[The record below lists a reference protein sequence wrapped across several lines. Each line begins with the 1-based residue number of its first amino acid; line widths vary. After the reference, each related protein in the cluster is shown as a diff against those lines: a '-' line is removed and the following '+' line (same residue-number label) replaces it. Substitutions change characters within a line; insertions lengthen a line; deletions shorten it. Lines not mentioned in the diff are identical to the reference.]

1 MTISAAE
8 LDRVDVETPQGRSGT
23 LQHAGGDYL
32 FTCSPDATPAAD
44 ISLTMPHRA
53 TQYVSRDLHPIFQMN
68 LPEGYVLEQLR
79 QRFAKASTLNPMLL
93 LALTGRESAIGRVS
107 VTTPAVASEPA
118 RGERLQEILAWDG
131 AEDLFAE
138 LADRYLLRS
147 GVSGVQPKLL
157 VPETIDATSS
167 TARASLLTSELIVKS
182 GGEDFPG
189 LAVNEYVCMSIARE
203 AGIAV
208 PEFHLSKNRKLFV
221 MRRFDRT
228 AEGAALGF
236 EDMAVLMGLSA
247 ANKYDASYE
256 RIAKAIRVY
265 CSPEQQPDA
274 LAQLFDQVVLSC
286 LVGNGDA
293 HLKNF
298 GVVYGH
304 PHDGTVRLAPA
315 YDIINTT
322 AYIPEDGL
330 ALLLNGSKSLFAA
343 RANLQPLAERCM
355 VKNPPSRVALL
366 VGAAQTIL
374 ARERDLLAT
383 EPHLEPAIRGCL
395 DRFAAKPRIRMPS

>member
-23 LQHAGGDYL
+23 LQHACGDYL
-32 FTCSPDATPAAD
+32 FTCSPDAPPAAD

-53 TQYVSRDLHPIFQMN
+53 AQYVSRDLHPIFQMN

-107 VTTPAVASEPA
+107 VTTPAVVSEPA

-131 AEDLFAE
+131 AEDLFTE

-256 RIAKAIRVY
+256 RIAKAIRAY
-265 CSPEQQPDA
+265 CSPEQQPHA

-343 RANLQPLAERCM
+343 RANMQPLAERCM
-355 VKNPPSRVALL
+355 IKNPQARVALL
-366 VGAAQTIL
+366 VSAAHTIL

-383 EPHLEPAIRGCL
+383 EPHLEPAIRACL
-395 DRFAAKPRIRMPS
+395 DRFTAKPRIRMPS

>member
-1 MTISAAE
+1 M
-8 LDRVDVETPQGRSGT
+8 
-23 LQHAGGDYL
+23 
-32 FTCSPDATPAAD
+32 
-44 ISLTMPHRA
+44 
-53 TQYVSRDLHPIFQMN
+53 
-68 LPEGYVLEQLR
+68 
-79 QRFAKASTLNPMLL
+79 
-93 LALTGRESAIGRVS
+93 
-107 VTTPAVASEPA
+107 TTPAVTSGPG

-157 VPETIDATSS
+157 VPENIDAMAAN
-167 TARASLLTSELIVKS
+167 ARASLVMPELIVKS

-189 LAVNEYVCMSIARE
+189 LAVNEYICMSIARE

-208 PEFHLSKNRKLFV
+208 PEFHLSENRKLFV
-221 MRRFDRT
+221 MRRFDRSADGT
-228 AEGAALGF
+228 ALGF

-247 ANKYDASYE
+247 ADKYNASYE
-256 RIAKAIRVY
+256 RIAKAIRAY
-265 CSPEQQPDA
+265 CSPEQQPAA

-304 PHDGTVRLAPA
+304 PHDGTVSLAPA

-343 RANLQPLAERCM
+343 RANLEPLAERCM
-355 VKNPPSRVALL
+355 IRNPRARVDLL

-383 EPHLEPAIRGCL
+383 EPHLAPAIRGCL
-395 DRFAAKPRIRMPS
+395 ERFAAKPRIRMPS

>member
-1 MTISAAE
+1 MTIEFAE
-8 LDRVDVETPQGRSGT
+8 LDRVDVETPQGKSGR
-23 LQHAGGDYL
+23 LQHVAGDYF
-32 FTCSPDATPAAD
+32 FTCAADAPSAAD

-53 TQYVSRDLHPIFQMN
+53 AQYVSRDLHPIFQMN

-107 VTTPAVASEPA
+107 VTTPVVASERG

-157 VPETIDATSS
+157 VPESIDTMASN
-167 TARASLLTSELIVKS
+167 ARASLVTSELIVKS
-182 GGEDFPG
+182 GSEDYPG

-221 MRRFDRT
+221 MRRFDRCADGT
-228 AEGAALGF
+228 ALGF

-247 ANKYDASYE
+247 ADKYSASYE
-256 RIAKAIRVY
+256 RIAKAIRAY
-265 CSPEQQPDA
+265 CSPEHQPAA

-304 PHDGTVRLAPA
+304 PQDGSVRLAPA

-355 VKNPPSRVALL
+355 VKKPQSRVDLL
-366 VGAAQTIL
+366 VGAAEKIL

-383 EPHLEPAIRGCL
+383 EPHLEPAIRAGL
-395 DRFAAKPRIRMPS
+395 DRFAAATRQHVSS